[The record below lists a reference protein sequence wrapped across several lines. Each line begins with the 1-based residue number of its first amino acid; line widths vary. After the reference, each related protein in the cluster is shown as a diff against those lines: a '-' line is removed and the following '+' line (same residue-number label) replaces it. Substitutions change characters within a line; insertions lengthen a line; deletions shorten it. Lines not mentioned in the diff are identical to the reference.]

1 MKATLVD
8 VNLLQENPENPR
20 TITDGALNDL
30 VKSILEFPQM
40 LELRPIVHVDWVV
53 QGGNQRLKACKKAG
67 LKEVWAIDAKELTEE
82 QRRRFVILDN
92 IPAGSWNWEKIRLEW
107 PEVMDWGLKIPD
119 WVLKKN
125 EVKDDNYQMPKTV
138 KTDIKPGDL
147 IEIGQHRLI
156 CGDSTKPET
165 ITKLMDGKLA
175 DLLITDPHYNVD
187 YTGGTGMKIIND
199 NMSDAAFYQFLLDA
213 FRAAAEGLRKGAA
226 AYIWHADSEGLNFRR
241 AFIDAGFEFKQ
252 NLIWNKNSFV
262 MGRQD
267 YQWKHEP
274 CLYGWKAGA
283 AHYFTSDRNNATVI
297 EDQVDMTKL
306 KKEQMLKMLQELLS
320 DNTPTTVL
328 NYDKPSKNEL
338 HPTMKPVKLIAN
350 LVQNSSQNK
359 QLVLD
364 TFGGSGTTMV
374 AAHQLGRQAFLV
386 EMDPKFCHCIVDRM
400 KDLEPGITI
409 IRNGKPV
416 KK

>member
-175 DLLITDPHYNVD
+175 DLLITDPPYNVD

-297 EDQVDMTKL
+297 EDQVDLTKL

-409 IRNGKPV
+409 TRNGKPV

>member
-297 EDQVDMTKL
+297 EDQVDLTKL

-409 IRNGKPV
+409 TRNGKPV